1 MEKNYEIRKGYYGKM
16 GQPCF
21 SLGKL
26 EGYPVLSRQ
35 ERRELGE
42 TILEVSRGN
51 IDNFKECFQIE
62 QFGASKLDGPNR
74 RNGEYYVSSILEE
87 TFKKGSVVCAHG
99 DPFVSQQCDVNIYL
113 KVDGLINPYESC
125 LPVIQIP
132 FLFGAIIFEL
142 LGEGDR
148 LKICRLVS
156 EVSRLSDSENF
167 IWQWR
172 LCYMWERYKK
182 LR

>member
-1 MEKNYEIRKGYYGKM
+1 MANYKIREGYYGKI

-21 SLGKL
+21 SLGNLKK
-26 EGYPVLSRQ
+26 YPVLSKQ
-35 ERRELGE
+35 ERKELGE
-42 TILEVSRGN
+42 TILEVSRKN
-51 IDNFKECFQIE
+51 IDKFKKCFQIE
-62 QFGASKLDGPNR
+62 KFGASKFDGSNR
-74 RNGEYYVSSILEE
+74 KNGKYYVSILEE
-87 TFKKGSVVCAHG
+87 KFERGSVVCAYG
-99 DPFVSQQCDVNIYL
+99 DPFVSQQCDTNIYL
-113 KVDGLINPYESC
+113 KVDGLRNPYESF
-125 LPVIQIP
+125 LPVIHIP

-156 EVSRLSDSENF
+156 EVSQLSDSENF

-172 LCYMWERYKK
+172 LCYMWERYKN